1 MAQKRRQEKLAK
13 RRQRMITLLCVLGG
27 IGAAALSIAVC
38 AVIFGKP
45 LAPETPATVPAQ
57 AELPYTSSEP
67 FSVADLTAAQLSQ
80 LREQGRMNVS
90 DGPRGLS
97 VGDSLDT
104 LLERFPASYAGAQ
117 PDEEQI
123 LYCAD
128 YFENQNGVMTVLPPR
143 GLLSVGSGN
152 LVVTLLSPTS
162 AYPPGTLDNYGS
174 FEHVYCQFFI
184 EPDGMTISS
193 IVLGLET

>member
-104 LLERFPASYAGAQ
+104 LLERFPASYTGAQ

-162 AYPPGTLDNYGS
+162 AYPPGTLDNSGS

>member
-1 MAQKRRQEKLAK
+1 MAQKRRKEMLAK

-38 AVIFGKP
+38 AVIFGKD
-45 LAPETPATVPAQ
+45 LAPEAPASVPAQ
-57 AELPYTSSEP
+57 AELPYSSGEP
-67 FSVADLTAAQLSQ
+67 FSVADLTAAQLAQ
-80 LREQGRMNVS
+80 LREQGRVSVS

-104 LLERFPASYAGAQ
+104 LLERFPTDYAGAQ

-123 LYCAD
+123 LYCAE
-128 YFENQNGVMTVLPPR
+128 YFENQNGIMTVLPPR

-152 LVVTLLSPTS
+152 LLVTLLSPTS
-162 AYPPGTLDNYGS
+162 AYPPGTLDNYGN
-174 FEHVYCQFFI
+174 FEHIYCQFTI
-184 EPDGMTISS
+184 EPDQMTIAS
-193 IVLGLET
+193 IVLGIQN

>member
-1 MAQKRRQEKLAK
+1 MAQKRRKERLAK
-13 RRQRMITLLCVLGG
+13 RRQRMITLLCALGG

-38 AVIFGKP
+38 AVIFGKD
-45 LAPETPATVPAQ
+45 LAPEAPASVAAQ
-57 AELPYTSSEP
+57 AQLPYTASAP
-67 FSVADLTAAQLSQ
+67 FSVSDLTAAQLSQ
-80 LREQGRMNVS
+80 LREQGRVSVS

-104 LLERFPASYAGAQ
+104 LLSRFPTSYAGAQ

-128 YFENQNGVMTVLPPR
+128 YFENRNGVMTVLPPR
-143 GLLSVGSGN
+143 GLLTVGSGS

-162 AYPPGTLDNYGS
+162 AYPPGTLDNYGN
-174 FEHVYCQFFI
+174 FEHIYCQFTI

-193 IVLGLET
+193 IVLGIES

>member
-1 MAQKRRQEKLAK
+1 MAQKRRKEMLAK

-38 AVIFGKP
+38 AVSFGKD
-45 LAPETPATVPAQ
+45 LAPEAPTSVPAQ
-57 AELPYTSSEP
+57 AELPYSSGEP
-67 FSVADLTAAQLSQ
+67 FSVADLTAAQLAQ
-80 LREQGRMNVS
+80 LREQGRVSVS

-104 LLERFPASYAGAQ
+104 LLERFPADYAGAQ

-123 LYCAD
+123 LYCAE
-128 YFENQNGVMTVLPPR
+128 YFENQNGIMTVLPPR

-152 LVVTLLSPTS
+152 LLVTLLSPTS
-162 AYPPGTLDNYGS
+162 AYPPGTLDNYGN
-174 FEHVYCQFFI
+174 FEHIYCQFTI
-184 EPDGMTISS
+184 EPDQMTIAS
-193 IVLGLET
+193 IVLGIQN